1 MWEIMQTNRKPQKSS
16 NPIAFLPVML
26 VGAGIGIATWEVI
39 KRRNIGVNNSQT
51 LVEKMEDVL
60 EA

>member
-1 MWEIMQTNRKPQKSS
+1 MWEIMQNNRKPQKSS

-39 KRRNIGVNNSQT
+39 KRRSNDTGKTQS